1 MNSMPAIVRR
11 RRFRGLALHHGRHPS
26 KHPRRLVLRTARW
39 GDPPVRGRCRW
50 CYENT
55 AGIHLTWHE
64 YCLDAYRV
72 ASGQKPARIQLTM
85 CQMCAG
91 PAEELDHRLG
101 IAVAR
106 ALGSDALK
114 RAFTIENLRWLC
126 HDCHRR
132 KTVLDRRI
140 GRYLRACSLDWRSAR
155 RVLQINRGWFGAF
168 MAPLGLAD
176 AAEDS
181 MMRAA

>member
-1 MNSMPAIVRR
+1 MESMPTIVRR

-26 KHPRRLVLRTARW
+26 RHPRRLVLRTSRW
-39 GDPPVRGRCRW
+39 GEPPVHGRCRW

-85 CQMCAG
+85 CESCAG

-106 ALGSDALK
+106 SLSPDALR

-126 HDCHRR
+126 HDCHKR

-140 GRYLRACSLDWRSAR
+140 GRYLRGCSLDWHGAR
-155 RVLQINRGWFGAF
+155 RVLRANRRWITAF
-168 MAPLGLAD
+168 LLPGGTTKGENALA
-176 AAEDS
+176 A
-181 MMRAA
+181 RAA